1 MPHAPAQKAA
11 RQSARVARLVR
22 LHHRRRGWAWVAVGS
37 LIGLAV
43 YAGIS
48 VHVLDNRTGTAEALG
63 LIPLLVLLALALAGL
78 VVVIVDTSLIHRAD
92 AAVRV
97 SAKGKVTHHPVY
109 AHVHRYPP
117 RHRASW
123 AAAILMLLAM
133 TSLAVFYLPAG
144 VNALGY
150 VVGAEQPDTF
160 HPVSYGQACTIGS
173 RLSHCRVVTEG
184 YLSRS
189 GAHVTWYTQV
199 PLARP
204 FTVRDP
210 IWAWGSGR
218 TLTADVGSAIPTIIG
233 SLFFDGVTLLL
244 VYALVVLVREA
255 DVSASVR
262 RKPAR
267 R

>member
-1 MPHAPAQKAA
+1 MPHASAQKAA
-11 RQSARVARLVR
+11 RQSHVARLVR
-22 LHHRRRGWAWVAVGS
+22 LHHRRRGWAWVAIGS

-48 VHVLDNRTGTAEALG
+48 DNRTGAADTLG
-63 LIPLLVLLALALAGL
+63 QIPLFVLLALALAGL

-97 SAKGKVTHHPVY
+97 TAKGKVTHHPVY
-109 AHVHRYPP
+109 AHVHRYPHH
-117 RHRASW
+117 HRGSW
-123 AAAILMLLAM
+123 LAAIVMLFAM

-144 VNALGY
+144 VNAFGY
-150 VVGAEQPDTF
+150 VVGAEKQDTF
-160 HPVSYGQACTIGS
+160 NPVSYGQSCSIGS
-173 RLSHCRVVTEG
+173 RLSHCRVVTDG
-184 YLSRS
+184 YLSGS
-189 GAHVTWYTQV
+189 GAHVAWYTQV
-199 PLARP
+199 PLGQP

-210 IWAWGSGR
+210 FWAWGSGR
-218 TLTADVGSAIPTIIG
+218 TLTTGAGSAIPTIIG

-244 VYALVVLVREA
+244 VYALVVFLRETDVRA
-255 DVSASVR
+255 SAG

>member
-22 LHHRRRGWAWVAVGS
+22 LHHRRRGWAWVAIGS

-48 VHVLDNRTGTAEALG
+48 VNVLGDRTGTAETLG
-63 LIPLLVLLALALAGL
+63 QIPLLVLLALTLAGL

-92 AAVRV
+92 AAVRER
-97 SAKGKVTHHPVY
+97 ARGKVAHHPVY
-109 AHVHRYPP
+109 AHMHRYPP

-123 AAAILMLLAM
+123 VAAILMLLAM

-144 VNALGY
+144 VNAFGY
-150 VVGAEQPDTF
+150 VVGVEKQDTF
-160 HPVSYGQACTIGS
+160 NPVSYGQSCSIGS
-173 RLSHCRVVTEG
+173 RLSHCRVVTDG
-184 YLSRS
+184 YLSGS
-189 GAHVTWYTQV
+189 GAHVAWYTQV
-199 PLARP
+199 PLSRP

-210 IWAWGSGR
+210 LWAWGSGR
-218 TLTADVGSAIPTIIG
+218 TLTTGAGSAIPTIIG

-244 VYALVVLVREA
+244 VYALVVFLRETDVR
-255 DVSASVR
+255 VSAGR
-262 RKPAR
+262 QR
-267 R
+267 